1 MIKQNKAVN
10 NKLTWVNFLH
20 WYQPANTDGHIIKEA
35 TEMSY
40 WRLVRALEEHP
51 NIKFTWNI
59 AGCLILRWEE
69 LKYFSLIKRIRKLI
83 EKGQVELTGS
93 VAYHPI
99 LPLIPEKEIITQIK
113 ENEDIL
119 RYYFGLPSPRDT
131 RSYGKASKDIKLKGF
146 FLPEMVYSH
155 KAAKIVRKM
164 GYGWLILDEIAYNG
178 KLDKVDFN
186 KIYEDKSSGLKIV
199 FRSRK
204 FSKCY
209 VPDFLQKEIKKKNYQ
224 GLYITATD
232 AELFGLRHNDPTA
245 EFEKLLKN
253 KKLETMTISEF
264 ISEHEGAE
272 KIKPLACSWESLE
285 KELKQNKPYILWH
298 DKDNKIQMKLW
309 QLANLVYK
317 TVEDYKKD
325 DNYGWARW
333 HFVRGL
339 ASCTF
344 WWASAKD
351 FRLFGPI
358 SWSPDEIERGSNE
371 LIRAIRAL
379 DDVTTRRTKIK
390 AERLYI
396 KIKQMVWDRHWKYY
410 WKK

>member
-1 MIKQNKAVN
+1 
-10 NKLTWVNFLH
+10 
-20 WYQPANTDGHIIKEA
+20 
-35 TEMSY
+35 
-40 WRLVRALEEHP
+40 
-51 NIKFTWNI
+51 
-59 AGCLILRWEE
+59 
-69 LKYFSLIKRIRKLI
+69 
-83 EKGQVELTGS
+83 
-93 VAYHPI
+93 
-99 LPLIPEKEIITQIK
+99 
-113 ENEDIL
+113 
-119 RYYFGLPSPRDT
+119 
-131 RSYGKASKDIKLKGF
+131 
-146 FLPEMVYSH
+146 
-155 KAAKIVRKM
+155 
-164 GYGWLILDEIAYNG
+164 
-178 KLDKVDFN
+178 
-186 KIYEDKSSGLKIV
+186 
-199 FRSRK
+199 
-204 FSKCY
+204 
-209 VPDFLQKEIKKKNYQ
+209 
-224 GLYITATD
+224 
-232 AELFGLRHNDPTA
+232 
-245 EFEKLLKN
+245 
-253 KKLETMTISEF
+253 
-264 ISEHEGAE
+264 
-272 KIKPLACSWESLE
+272 
-285 KELKQNKPYILWH
+285 
-298 DKDNKIQMKLW
+298 MKLW